1 MVDRPTTFDDLYPGR
16 FLKAGMFKGAKVTM
30 TISDVVR
37 EELEGEDG
45 KKHKVL
51 ISFRERP
58 LQLVTCKTNG
68 LCIRAMFGDDVRA
81 WVGKR
86 VTLFPS
92 KWNNEPCIRVW
103 GSPDINEDFEV
114 EVKLPRRKPIPMMM
128 HAVGTR
134 RDPGE
139 EG

>member
-16 FLKAGMFKGAKVTM
+16 FLKAGMFKGQKVTL
-30 TISDVVR
+30 TITDVVR

-45 KKHKVL
+45 TKHKVL
-51 ISFRERP
+51 VSFRERP

-68 LCIRAMFGDDVRA
+68 LCMRAMFGDDVRA

-92 KWNNEPCIRVW
+92 KWNGEPCIRVW
-103 GSPDINEDFEV
+103 GSPDIDTDLDTEI
-114 EVKLPRRKPIPMMM
+114 KLPRRKPMTMTM
-128 HAVGTR
+128 HAIGKR
-134 RDPGE
+134 EREPGVD
-139 EG
+139 